1 MEQQNDAPDR
11 RAVRV
16 IPGAESACPGAFRED
31 VMDVAKRIYLLDDD
45 VEICELLQEY
55 LTGNGLQ
62 VRTAQSSDAFFAL
75 WQEAPADLVVLDIML
90 PGDDGFAVLRR
101 ESSRVPAIFLSA
113 LDGSTDRIVGL
124 ELGADDYLGKPFE
137 PRELLARIR
146 TVLRRSGES
155 EPAPRGGILRFASWR
170 LDTTARHLLTEDE
183 VITPLSGAEYRLLCI
198 FLQHPRQV
206 LSRDTL
212 LEMTQGRNAQ
222 PYDRSIDVL
231 ISRLR
236 SRLRD
241 GGRYGTLIKTV
252 RGEGYV
258 LASDVLREDAS
269 PQDAA

>member
-1 MEQQNDAPDR
+1 MET
-11 RAVRV
+11 
-16 IPGAESACPGAFRED
+16 
-31 VMDVAKRIYLLDDD
+31 AKRIYLLDDD

-55 LTGNGLQ
+55 LSDNGFQ
-62 VRTAQSSDAFFAL
+62 VRTAHNATDFFAL
-75 WQEAPADLVVLDIML
+75 WNDSPADLVVLDIML

-101 ESSRVPAIFLSA
+101 LREASRVPTIFLSA

-155 EPAPRGGILRFASWR
+155 EPSAPQGGILRFASWR
-170 LDTTARHLLTEDE
+170 LDTTARHLLTADD
-183 VITPLSGAEYRLLCI
+183 VIMPLSGAEYRLLTI

-212 LEMTQGRNAQ
+212 LEQTQGRNAQ

-236 SRLRD
+236 NRLQD
-241 GGRYGTLIKTV
+241 DGRYGTLIKTV
-252 RGEGYV
+252 RGAGYV
-258 LASDVLREDAS
+258 LATDVTREEAA
-269 PQDAA
+269 PQERA

>member
-1 MEQQNDAPDR
+1 MET
-11 RAVRV
+11 
-16 IPGAESACPGAFRED
+16 
-31 VMDVAKRIYLLDDD
+31 AKRIYLLDDD

-55 LTGNGLQ
+55 LSDNGFQ
-62 VRTAQSSDAFFAL
+62 VRTAHSAEAFFAL
-75 WQEAPADLVVLDIML
+75 WSESPADLVVLDIML

-101 ESSRVPAIFLSA
+101 LREGSRVPAIFLSA

-124 ELGADDYLGKPFE
+124 ELGADAYLGKPFE

-146 TVLRRSGES
+146 TVLRRSGEN
-155 EPAPRGGILRFASWR
+155 EAPSPQGGILRFASWR
-170 LDTTARHLLTEDE
+170 LDTTARHLLTADD
-183 VITPLSGAEYRLLCI
+183 VIMPLSGAEYRLLTI

-212 LEMTQGRNAQ
+212 LEQTQGRNAQ

-236 SRLRD
+236 NRLQD
-241 GGRYGTLIKTV
+241 DGRYGTLIKTV

-258 LASDVLREDAS
+258 LAADVTREEAG
-269 PQDAA
+269 PQERA